1 MSRKTADARSPAV
14 ELPASIRIVEALKK
28 DLITGALQPGTMII
42 ESQVGARFGVSKT
55 PAREA
60 LLRLCEMG
68 LVAVMPGKGYS
79 VTKLSWHQIKNLFE
93 LRLLLE
99 AKSAELA
106 AARATEAEVAAL
118 ESMAVKP
125 RQKKLSVD
133 GLLDYNLNFHRMIW
147 QATRNERMVQ
157 MLLEVMEDLMR
168 AMHTAMLTEDA
179 DEMVEQHLELVALV
193 AARDSAGARRFM
205 ETHVDTTRRRLLD
218 M

>member
-1 MSRKTADARSPAV
+1 VSRRTVDTRSPAV

-28 DLITGALQPGTMII
+28 DLITGALQPGSLIV

-68 LVAVMPGKGYS
+68 LVAVMPGKGYA
-79 VTKLSWHQIKNLFE
+79 VTKLSWQQIKNLFE
-93 LRLLLE
+93 LRLMLE

-106 AARATEAEVAAL
+106 ATRATEAEIAAL
-118 ESMAVKP
+118 EAMAVRP
-125 RQKKLSVD
+125 RLKKLSVE
-133 GLLDYNLNFHRMIW
+133 GLLDYNLNFHRAIW

-168 AMHTAMLTEDA
+168 AMHAAMLTENA
-179 DEMVEQHLELVALV
+179 DEMVEQHMELISLIG
-193 AARDSAGARRFM
+193 ARDGAGARRFM

-218 M
+218 I